1 MPHPLAEIVV
11 LQNQQPDSAF
21 QSTCAPLDA
30 PTPLRLWHLC
40 SLDAPTV
47 AVVWSLS
54 FARAAGVHLPRWIP
68 LLLALGTWSVYIF
81 DRLLDSRKALRS
93 SDLSSLRE
101 RHFFHWRHRRVL
113 LPCAFVAAMVAIGIV
128 YMFMPAGARGR
139 NSVLALAT
147 LAYFSGVHLPFTP
160 RRRPVSAMSKELLVG
175 VLFTAGCVLPT
186 LSRLAGIG
194 IHAVSLLSIFAC
206 FAFFA
211 ALAWLNCSAIE
222 SWESKPGF
230 RVGSAAVFL
239 GLVGLFTGFSL
250 ASVAPRGSA
259 LLVACAV
266 SAFLLA
272 ALDRVQGR
280 VTPVALRSA
289 ADLVLL
295 TPLVLL
301 IR

>member
-1 MPHPLAEIVV
+1 MPIPLAEIVV

-21 QSTCAPLDA
+21 QSPCAPLDA

-54 FARAAGVHLPRWIP
+54 FAWAAGIHLPRWIP

-139 NSVLALAT
+139 NSVLALAA
-147 LAYFSGVHLPFTP
+147 LAYFSGVHLPFAP

-186 LSRLAGIG
+186 LSRLAGTG
-194 IHAVSLLSIFAC
+194 IHAVSLLSI

-222 SWESKPGF
+222 SWESRLGF
-230 RVGSAAVFL
+230 RVGSAALLL
-239 GLVGLFTGFSL
+239 GSVGLATGFSL

-259 LLVACAV
+259 LLVAGAV
-266 SAFLLA
+266 SAFLLTM
-272 ALDRVQGR
+272 LDRVQGR

-295 TPLVLL
+295 MPLALL
-301 IR
+301 VR